1 MKLDKTKS
9 YQNASLCR
17 KKSYNKRYTNSRTF
31 IEKQNSDSSAS
42 LQDVWTNTLCLI
54 DHQRV
59 AVNKNFW
66 LPSGTNSW
74 NFHCLL
80 TSSEDE
86 VIWKKAKV
94 WEKSQ
99 TIFLEDNDCKDIMRK
114 RDMILILNYVWQL
127 KVIVL
132 LFAWSLLKFIIFR
145 LFKQTCLVFHFID
158 LAWFFFL

>member
-1 MKLDKTKS
+1 MTLDKTKS
-9 YQNASLCR
+9 YQNAYLCG

-31 IEKQNSDSSAS
+31 IEKQDSDSSAS

-66 LPSGTNSW
+66 LPSGTNLW
-74 NFHCLL
+74 NFHCLI
-80 TSSEDE
+80 TYFKWYEKKQKCENNPKQCS
-86 VIWKKAKV
+86 WK
-94 WEKSQ
+94 
-99 TIFLEDNDCKDIMRK
+99 INDCKDVRK

-132 LFAWSLLKFIIFR
+132 LFACSLLKFIIFR

>member
-31 IEKQNSDSSAS
+31 IEKQDSDSSAS

-66 LPSGTNSW
+66 LPSGTNLW
-74 NFHCLL
+74 NFHCLI
-80 TSSEDE
+80 TSCDMKKSKS
-86 VIWKKAKV
+86 VRTIPNNILGRLMIAKMWGKGIWYWFWITFDSKK
-94 WEKSQ
+94 WLSC
-99 TIFLEDNDCKDIMRK
+99 FLPA
-114 RDMILILNYVWQL
+114 LYY
-127 KVIVL
+127 
-132 LFAWSLLKFIIFR
+132 F
-145 LFKQTCLVFHFID
+145 
-158 LAWFFFL
+158 